1 MRIKLMMMMMI
12 IIIIIMRRITRRV
25 PAVWMTNRRRHLVK
39 STFRCFCAPLLLR
52 FGQLWC
58 KYKTC
63 TCLLWQF
70 WKSNPSIATLVRL
83 LSSCKWFVSRAPV
96 DIPGQER
103 QEEEKE
109 GRREAFRQCCNK
121 MGAIANLQILSTA
134 PFLFVVRTDYMD
146 SPDFYCYFWAYAAYA
161 AALGPFKKQ
170 AWPDL

>member
-1 MRIKLMMMMMI
+1 MMM

-39 STFRCFCAPLLLR
+39 STFRCLCAPLLLR

-96 DIPGQER
+96 HIPGQER

-121 MGAIANLQILSTA
+121 LGAIANLQIPVVKVRGA
-134 PFLFVVRTDYMD
+134 RGAQPPCFDFVGICPPPARI
-146 SPDFYCYFWAYAAYA
+146 WAQSAHCWAKA
-161 AALGPFKKQ
+161 VEVHQKSQCAL
-170 AWPDL
+170 